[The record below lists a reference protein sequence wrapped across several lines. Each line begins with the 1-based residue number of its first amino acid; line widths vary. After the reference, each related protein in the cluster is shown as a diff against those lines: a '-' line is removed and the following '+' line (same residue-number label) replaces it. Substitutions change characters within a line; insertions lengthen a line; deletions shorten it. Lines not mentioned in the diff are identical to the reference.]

1 MAEKTLLRKIW
12 GNTITTGAE
21 ISMRK
26 IWKYSNTFNSI
37 TPPHNY
43 LEETNNAQH
52 PSPILLG
59 AGGGGGGQFEK
70 TGPPWGGRHVLWGT
84 RFIGRI
90 KCLADR
96 EAVKRS
102 FVTSIQS

>member
-1 MAEKTLLRKIW
+1 MAEKILLRKIW

-59 AGGGGGGQFEK
+59 AGGGGGGVNLKKLGLHE
-70 TGPPWGGRHVLWGT
+70 GEGMYCGEHVSLG
-84 RFIGRI
+84 
-90 KCLADR
+90 
-96 EAVKRS
+96 E
-102 FVTSIQS
+102 

>member
-43 LEETNNAQH
+43 LEETNNAQY

-59 AGGGGGGQFEK
+59 GGEGGGFNLKKLGLHDGEGMYCGE
-70 TGPPWGGRHVLWGT
+70 HVSLG
-84 RFIGRI
+84 
-90 KCLADR
+90 
-96 EAVKRS
+96 E
-102 FVTSIQS
+102 

>member
-1 MAEKTLLRKIW
+1 MAEKKLLRKIW

-52 PSPILLG
+52 PSTIGEGGFKLKKLG
-59 AGGGGGGQFEK
+59 LHEGEGMYCGE
-70 TGPPWGGRHVLWGT
+70 HVSLG
-84 RFIGRI
+84 
-90 KCLADR
+90 
-96 EAVKRS
+96 E
-102 FVTSIQS
+102 

>member
-43 LEETNNAQH
+43 LEETNNAQY

-59 AGGGGGGQFEK
+59 GGEGGGSIWKNWASMKGKACIVGNTFHWENKMFGG
-70 TGPPWGGRHVLWGT
+70 
-84 RFIGRI
+84 
-90 KCLADR
+90 
-96 EAVKRS
+96 
-102 FVTSIQS
+102 